1 MGLTVKAVYD
11 IICSIPV
18 NATADEKKSVCEN
31 VFGNHIKELSSTYVC
46 KKMDNFLW
54 QYNHKLNDVLI
65 AIKEKKGGNGNNKSL
80 PPKTFFP
87 NAIVGIELKGFQCN
101 ICDDRFETKDLLS
114 WHMNIERQR
123 VDRFHAY
130 CLARVWRHP
139 SFKRY
144 LCEPALIPGV
154 IQHKE
159 YRNLVRSLNQTTEII
174 KEIERKQVC
183 INLLYIKNTKTHTAK
198 ENTKLIIRVLS
209 NTQMFKLVHV
219 KTSW

>member
-65 AIKEKKGGNGNNKSL
+65 AIKEKKGGNGKNKSL

-144 LCEPALIPGV
+144 LCEPALLPGV
-154 IQHKE
+154 IQHNE
-159 YRNLVRSLNQTTEII
+159 CGHLELSLKRANTIL
-174 KEIERKQVC
+174 KAIEKKSFC
-183 INLLYIKNTKTHTAK
+183 INMMYTTNMTKYVAK
-198 ENTKLIIRVLS
+198 ENTKLPIYGLS
-209 NTQMFKLVHV
+209 NIQKFELVQV
-219 KTSW
+219 KISW